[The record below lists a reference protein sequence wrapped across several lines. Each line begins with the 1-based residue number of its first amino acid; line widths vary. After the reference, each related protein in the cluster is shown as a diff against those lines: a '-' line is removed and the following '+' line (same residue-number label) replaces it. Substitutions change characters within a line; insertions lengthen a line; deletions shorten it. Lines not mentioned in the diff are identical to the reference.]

1 MNANNTNKPSQTD
14 WERLARMNDEEIDYS
29 DIPPLTDEFFRKA
42 TLFAPSQRAVILDLD
57 VFEWVEQQGKNPQ
70 TTVNAIIRT
79 QMKRQTR
86 QKKKLMRM
94 PS

>member
-1 MNANNTNKPSQTD
+1 
-14 WERLARMNDEEIDYS
+14 MNDDEIDYS
-29 DIPPLTDEFFRKA
+29 DIPPLSDGFFQRAK
-42 TLFAPSQRAVILDLD
+42 LFTPSQHAVILDAD

-70 TTVNAIIRT
+70 TTVNTIIRK

-86 QKKKLMRM
+86 QKKKLVRV